1 MSTADQTAARKPLK
15 GTKTGTVTGDK
26 RDKTRTVEV
35 LFKAKERKYGKYL
48 THRTR
53 FQVHDPENSSHAGDI
68 VEIGACRPVS
78 KTKMWRLL
86 RVVKKNESIEL
97 V

>member
-1 MSTADQTAARKPLK
+1 MTTATTGIDGRRLV
-15 GTKTGTVTGDK
+15 GTKTGTVTSDK

-35 LFKAKERKYGKYL
+35 TFKAKEKKYGKYL

-53 FQVHDPENSSHAGDI
+53 LQVHDPDNSSQAGDR
-68 VEIGACRPVS
+68 VEIVACRPIS
-78 KTKMWRLL
+78 KTKTWRLL
-86 RVVKKNESIEL
+86 RVVRKSEGEL